1 MATFRDKVRDMI
13 SSGCYAIPNGKGGF
27 KSSGDIVA
35 DDITRLHEADLARV
49 RAECAAEIDAEAR
62 AWAQFPAGP
71 ILKALANKI
80 REGK

>member
-1 MATFRDKVRDMI
+1 MDTFKEQVLRIMRDGVQDEICWDSVAGSVSALHDAAIAAT
-13 SSGCYAIPNGKGGF
+13 
-27 KSSGDIVA
+27 
-35 DDITRLHEADLARV
+35 EARV
-49 RAECAAEIDAEAR
+49 RAECEAEIDAEAR